1 MTKLYPIGTQLIT
14 RRLSQAS
21 LADELDF
28 CVETYFS
35 TGKFYPTFDIG
46 FDNFDRAYDTWRIT
60 VTKDNQPWLSPVP
73 IVGDKIQYHTSPYCS
88 DKVTNIVS
96 IDPNDEDIFWVKDD
110 PSTDIDP
117 EEHDINAYQ
126 ITYILRRSYPNGQR
140 APLIEWDEVILPTG
154 QTPDSHP
161 AP

>member
-14 RRLSQAS
+14 QRLSQAS

-28 CVETYFS
+28 CVETQVS

-46 FDNFDRAYDTWRIT
+46 FDNFDRAYDTWIVT
-60 VTKDNQPWLSPVP
+60 VTKDNQELLSPVP
-73 IVGDKIQYHTSPYCS
+73 MVGDKIQYHTSPYCS

-96 IDPNDEDIFWVKDD
+96 IDPNDEDILWVKDD

-117 EEHDINAYQ
+117 EEHDINVYQ
-126 ITYILRRSYPNGQR
+126 ITHILRRAYPNGQG
-140 APLIEWDEVILPTG
+140 APLIEWDEVILPETEG
-154 QTPDSHP
+154 E
-161 AP
+161 